1 LVRHLKAGW
10 QAGDMLLCLDWTL
23 LRLFPPLRATWAL
36 AGTQAVVPITGA
48 NARRVLFGAIDL
60 RTAHRVVLVRRHA
73 RRADAQ
79 AFLGELRRRYRRAGR
94 IWLLADRASAHT
106 APQTLAVAAQLRIRF
121 LWLPKQAPELS
132 PMDQLWRELK
142 RLIAANRQA
151 ESIDA
156 LAGGAA
162 EWLLAL
168 TPQQA
173 RRKAGMTST
182 RFWLKRLLQ
191 HLWPPT

>member
-1 LVRHLKAGW
+1 
-10 QAGDMLLCLDWTL
+10 MLLCIDGTL

-36 AGTQAVVPITGA
+36 KGTQAAVPITGA
-48 NARRVLFGAIDL
+48 NAKRVLFGAINL
-60 RTAHRVVLVRRHA
+60 RTAHRVVLIRRQA
-73 RRADAQ
+73 GQADAQ
-79 AFLGELRRRYRRAGR
+79 AFLRELRRRYRHAGWL
-94 IWLLADRASAHT
+94 WLLADRASAHT
-106 APQTLAVAAQLRIRF
+106 AHRTQALAAALRIRF

-156 LAGGAA
+156 LAVAA
-162 EWLLAL
+162 ADWVQAL

-173 RRKAGMTST
+173 RRKAGMASKQ
-182 RFWLKRLLQ
+182 FWLRNLLQ
-191 HLWPPT
+191 NFWPPT